1 MGKLE
6 QKIELYESDGIV
18 GAYYA
23 LNRKL
28 NEITNLLN
36 NNDLSNLDL
45 SDKDNGSWERVLKLF
60 NSVGDIND
68 VMRKLRMDNQLSGDE
83 DKDKARRKPI
93 IEELFSNDSTK
104 SQQR

>member
-1 MGKLE
+1 MTDKDKL
-6 QKIELYESDGIV
+6 KLYEQDGIV

-36 NNDLSNLDL
+36 STNLTTLDL
-45 SDKDNGSWERVLKLF
+45 ADKDDGTMERVMKFF

-68 VMRKLRMDNQLSGDE
+68 AMKKLKLDNALSGDE
-83 DKDKARRKPI
+83 DKDKSRQKPL
-93 IEELFSNDSTK
+93 IEQLV
-104 SQQR
+104 R